1 MNGNQYN
8 IALSVFFIPYV
19 LAGELLK
26 NESWMVLVPRVNSFE
41 EVPSNMI
48 LNRLR
53 RPSRYLGALI
63 FLWGIIMTCNGFVK
77 NFADLVV
84 IRLLLGLFE

>member
-26 NESWMVLVPRVNSFE
+26 IQSWMVSRVNSFE

-63 FLWGIIMTCNGFVK
+63 FLWGIIMTCTGFVK

-84 IRLLLGLFE
+84 IRFLLGLFE